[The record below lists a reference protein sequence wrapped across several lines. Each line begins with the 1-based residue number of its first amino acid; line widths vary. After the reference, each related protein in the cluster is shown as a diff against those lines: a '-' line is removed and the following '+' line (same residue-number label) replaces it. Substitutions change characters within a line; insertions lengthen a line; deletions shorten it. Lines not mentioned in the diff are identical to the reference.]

1 MAEANDFIPAP
12 TSTYRAPALPSS
24 RVPPKVQ
31 VSTVPEP
38 TGAENAS
45 YAAADPIK
53 SFRGLSDAI
62 TYHLPHALNQAVR
75 SASMIRAAVR

>member
-1 MAEANDFIPAP
+1 MPGQPSFLTLPPPA
-12 TSTYRAPALPSS
+12 TGGQALPNH
-24 RVPPKVQ
+24 RVPAKVQ
-31 VSTVPEP
+31 VATVPEP
-38 TGAENAS
+38 TGAENAA
-45 YAAADPIK
+45 YAAADPIQ

>member
-1 MAEANDFIPAP
+1 MAEANDFIPGAP
-12 TSTYRAPALPSS
+12 LAPKTHTLPST